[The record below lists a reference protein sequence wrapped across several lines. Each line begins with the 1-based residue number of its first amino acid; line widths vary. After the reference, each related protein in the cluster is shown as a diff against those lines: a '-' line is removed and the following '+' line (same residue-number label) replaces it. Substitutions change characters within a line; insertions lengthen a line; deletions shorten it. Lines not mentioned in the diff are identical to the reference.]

1 MAIPDRPASTLTAA
15 EAAAAL
21 RQHLEI
27 CRELLALAEQ
37 EHRALQQP
45 GESSGLATIRARKT
59 LLSRLEESNKALH
72 EVGWFWRQLNATE
85 RQQHADIAAL
95 VRQNQQLIMKL
106 VVLDRENEQA
116 WLRRGLVPPHQMP
129 PAQRQRPHFV
139 ADLYRQRNPR

>member
-1 MAIPDRPASTLTAA
+1 MAIPDRPASTLTAS

-27 CRELLALAEQ
+27 CRELLTLAEQ

-45 GESSGLATIRARKT
+45 GGYDGSTTIRARKT
-59 LLSRLEESNKALH
+59 LLSRLDESNKALQ
-72 EVGWFWRQLNATE
+72 EVGWFWQQLHAAE
-85 RQQHADIAAL
+85 RQRHADIAAL
-95 VRQNQQLIMKL
+95 IRQNQQLIMKL